1 MSRYQENDVEFFDKD
16 CLKEALGDMGLTFN
30 EYEELTELED
40 YLGKKRKD
48 TKAHIIVP
56 RSNWAGQL
64 VNDVGFA
71 FKEDGKVTA
80 YIDNFFTNSN
90 DAKGKFLNPLTQR
103 YGELK
108 VKKTSARMRLRVSG
122 EETLADG
129 TRRIKL
135 RR

>member
-1 MSRYQENDVEFFDKD
+1 MSRYSETEVEFHDKD
-16 CLKEALGDMGLTFN
+16 CLKGALDDMGLTYK

-40 YLGKKRKD
+40 YMGRKRSD
-48 TKAHIIVP
+48 TKAHIIVD
-56 RSNWAGQL
+56 RKNWTSP

-71 FKEDGKVTA
+71 YGEDGKVIA
-80 YIDNFFTNSN
+80 HIDDFFTKTK
-90 DAKGKFLNPLTQR
+90 DAKGTFLHPLSQR
-103 YGELK
+103 YAELK

-129 TRRIKL
+129 TKRLRL